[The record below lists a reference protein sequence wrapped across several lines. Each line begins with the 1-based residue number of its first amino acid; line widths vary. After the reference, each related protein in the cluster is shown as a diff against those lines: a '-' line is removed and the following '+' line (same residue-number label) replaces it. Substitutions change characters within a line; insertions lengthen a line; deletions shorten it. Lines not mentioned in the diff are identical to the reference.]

1 MLVVIE
7 SLQFKYYG
15 MAEYFTDTWNYF
27 DISHFSIYVVYF
39 IFRVVFGHTYYLLP
53 IKGIDGVLN
62 DMNEQE
68 QILKIK
74 EIQANSYSEM
84 LWVFIH
90 SAMLVLITFKLMFFM
105 RVSEN
110 FSSLVKLINNVIAQV
125 GPFTI
130 FFTMWM
136 ITMCLLFRVSG
147 ITLIEGSDD
156 YPEVNGYFALFM
168 QNFRNSI
175 GDISTPQHSY
185 WFPTTIKGLSKGAQ
199 ALETDAT
206 SVQTIMAYWGWVLFL
221 FNEFFILIVLLNFL
235 IAIIGQSYDEVM
247 SKEEID
253 RYNSRC
259 ALNIEVAIILD
270 TIASWTT
277 T

>member
-1 MLVVIE
+1 
-7 SLQFKYYG
+7 

-27 DISHFSIYVVYF
+27 DISHFAIYTTYF
-39 IFRVVFGHTYYLLP
+39 FFRVVLGHTGYLLP
-53 IKGIDGVLN
+53 IREVTAIPSLPEDK
-62 DMNEQE
+62 
-68 QILKIK
+68 QIETIL
-74 EIQANSYSEM
+74 EIQNNSFTMM

-90 SAMLVLITFKLMFFM
+90 CAMMVLITFKLMFFM

-147 ITLIEGSDD
+147 ITLIEGSND
-156 YPEVNGYFALFM
+156 YPEVNTYFALFM

-175 GDISTPQHSY
+175 GDITTPQHSY
-185 WFPTTIKGLSKGAQ
+185 WFPTTIEGISDSAK
-199 ALETDAT
+199 ALHDHTT
-206 SVQTIMAYWGWVLFL
+206 YTQIIMAYWGWALFL

-270 TIASWTT
+270 SIAAWTT